1 MKHNF
6 RLQVRPATRALGP
19 EYVRAVA
26 ITQAAKTW
34 TRNQDLTAW
43 AKRYSNPDTPI
54 EDWKTAWTER
64 MIILSKKDGDSY
76 NE

>member
-26 ITQAAKTW
+26 VTQTTRTG
-34 TRNQDLTAW
+34 TRNPALTAW
-43 AKRYSNPDTPI
+43 AKKYSDPNTNIDEI
-54 EDWKTAWTER
+54 GRAHV
-64 MIILSKKDGDSY
+64 
-76 NE
+76 

>member
-19 EYVRAVA
+19 DYVRAVA
-26 ITQAAKTW
+26 TKQAARTW
-34 TRNQDLTAW
+34 TRNTDLIAW
-43 AKRYSNPDTPI
+43 AKKYSDPNTNID
-54 EDWKTAWTER
+54 DWRKAWTER